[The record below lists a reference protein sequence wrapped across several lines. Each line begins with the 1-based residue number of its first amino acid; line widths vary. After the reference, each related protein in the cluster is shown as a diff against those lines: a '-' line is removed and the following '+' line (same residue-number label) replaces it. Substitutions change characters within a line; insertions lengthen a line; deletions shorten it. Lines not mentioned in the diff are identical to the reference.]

1 MSLLKVST
9 NSLRTMTTNLFFRIL
24 PMACSLLLIGSC
36 AGRCRAKA
44 VSIDEPESELWAAVE
59 IDTTHSGLR
68 IYYPHLGS
76 VSLVTEEMPDT
87 SHFNI
92 SFCCAAAFTGQC
104 LNEFKHSNIAGDH
117 VSDGLGK
124 RYRGFRCTRNN
135 GAFVAYNGG
144 WKFLHKNYSSELDSA
159 AAYFGSGFA
168 QEMMIHEGVEV
179 CHTRPDS
186 SQNRFRA
193 LCEINGE
200 LCIADAK
207 EWGTFRTFINNLLAA
222 GATEA
227 LYLDMG
233 EGWNHSWY
241 RPEVNSE
248 LMGPAVIIH
257 PKVHDYCTNWLT
269 FWIVN

>member
-1 MSLLKVST
+1 MSSLRVSTNLLKVMKT
-9 NSLRTMTTNLFFRIL
+9 K
-24 PMACSLLLIGSC
+24 SLLQFAFVVCCFLLLDCC
-36 AGRCRAKA
+36 ASSGRNE
-44 VSIDEPESELWAAVE
+44 STQESDSESELWAAVE

-76 VSLVTEEMPDT
+76 VCLVTGEMPDT

-104 LNEFKHSNIAGDH
+104 LNTFMHSNIAGDH

-135 GAFVAYNGG
+135 GAFVTYNGG